1 GVDRMVFL
9 INTGE
14 TIPQEQVLESLRL
27 FAREVIPA
35 MTVPER
41 AEAAK
46 AAEAARKD
54 EVARREA
61 GVPMNV

>member
-1 GVDRMVFL
+1 
-9 INTGE
+9 
-14 TIPQEQVLESLRL
+14 
-27 FAREVIPA
+27 